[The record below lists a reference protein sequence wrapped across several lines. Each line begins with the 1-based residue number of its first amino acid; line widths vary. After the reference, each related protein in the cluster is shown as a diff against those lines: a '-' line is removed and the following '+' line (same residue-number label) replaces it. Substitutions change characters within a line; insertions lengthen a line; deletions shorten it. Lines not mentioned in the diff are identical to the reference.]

1 MSHPPAER
9 PPITSPTNER
19 VKAAVRLRDR
29 RERDRTGLTIVDGA
43 RELRRAIEAG
53 IRVETL
59 FVAESGPPTPDAA
72 WVVASLGGSRSPAV
86 VAVSAKVFAK
96 IAFGDRDDGLV
107 GMVAIPSVELEALV
121 VEPDPLIVVV
131 DGVEKPGNL
140 GAILR
145 SADGAGVDAVLLTDA
160 RTDPFNPNAIRASL
174 GTVFGTRLAVADP
187 ASALSWL
194 RRQGVRLVTAEVGAP
209 RFHTD
214 TDLTGALAIVVGS
227 ESDGL
232 GPAWLD
238 TEREP
243 VRIPMRGR
251 ADSLNVSVATAIL
264 LYEAL
269 RQRDGST
276 AADAGVAR
284 IAGGGP
290 A

>member
-1 MSHPPAER
+1 MSHPPVTR
-9 PPITSPTNER
+9 SPITSPTNER

-29 RERDRTGLTIVDGA
+29 RERVRTGLTIVDGA

-53 IRVETL
+53 VRVDTL
-59 FVAESGPPTPDAA
+59 FLTDSGPGTPDAK
-72 WVVASLGGSRSPAV
+72 WVLADLGGARSPAV
-86 VAVSAKVFAK
+86 VAVSEPVFAK
-96 IAFGDRDDGLV
+96 IAYGDRHDGLV
-107 GMVAIPSVELEALV
+107 GIVGIPSVQLDALV
-121 VEPDPLIVVV
+121 VGPDPLIVVV

-145 SADGAGVDAVLLTDA
+145 SADGAGVDAVLLTDS

-187 ASALSWL
+187 ASAIAWL
-194 RRQGVRLVTAEVGAP
+194 RGHDVRLVTAEVEAP
-209 RFHTD
+209 RFHTEA
-214 TDLTGALAIVVGS
+214 DLTGALAIVVGS

-232 GPAWLD
+232 GPAWLE
-238 TEREP
+238 TEREA

-264 LYEAL
+264 LYEAR
-269 RQRDGST
+269 RQRDRAT
-276 AADAGVAR
+276 VADTGVAG
-284 IAGGGP
+284 ASGGP